1 VRNKPLS
8 DQVDLERVARS
19 MVGMSG
25 AELKNLCNEAALLA
39 VRSGRNK
46 IEQVDF
52 DRAADRVRLGS
63 QREEPFSQEEK
74 RRTAYHEAGHALCG
88 VLTLSKVQS
97 LDRVSIIPRGRAA
110 GVTLFQQDEDR
121 VDRAQSELFALLVMT
136 MGGRAADKLVLG
148 EALTG
153 EMMDLKQ
160 ATRIAR
166 AMVAQFGMS
175 ERVGPVYHQQGEEH
189 VFLGKEIIES
199 RTFSEG
205 TARLIDEEVQRLLT
219 EAEAKALE
227 LVGTNRDK
235 LEAITEALLLHEEI
249 DRSEV
254 EKLMAGVP
262 LSELRPEAPKPPAP
276 TPAPA
281 PEAAPAPPKPGLA
294 FGGA

>member
-1 VRNKPLS
+1 
-8 DQVDLERVARS
+8 

-39 VRSGRNK
+39 VRDGRNK
-46 IEQVDF
+46 VEQVDF
-52 DRAADRVRLGS
+52 DRAADRVRLGAL
-63 QREEPFSQEEK
+63 REEPFSAPEK

-88 VLTLSKVQS
+88 ILTLTSVHA
-97 LDRVSIIPRGRAA
+97 LDRVSIIARGRAA

-136 MGGRAADKLVLG
+136 LGGRAADRLVLG
-148 EALTG
+148 EALAGAT
-153 EMMDLKQ
+153 MDLKQ

-166 AMVAQFGMS
+166 AMVTQYGMS

-189 VFLGKEIIES
+189 VFLGKEIVES

-205 TARLIDEEVQRLLT
+205 TARMIDEEVQRILI
-219 EAEAKALE
+219 EAEAKAQE
-227 LVGTNRDK
+227 LVRTHRDK

-254 EKLMAGVP
+254 EKIMAGVP
-262 LSELRPEAPKPPAP
+262 VADLRPIPPKVIES
-276 TPAPA
+276 PAPA
-281 PEAAPAPPKPGLA
+281 PEPAPPTPDVPPKPGLA
-294 FGGA
+294 FGGV